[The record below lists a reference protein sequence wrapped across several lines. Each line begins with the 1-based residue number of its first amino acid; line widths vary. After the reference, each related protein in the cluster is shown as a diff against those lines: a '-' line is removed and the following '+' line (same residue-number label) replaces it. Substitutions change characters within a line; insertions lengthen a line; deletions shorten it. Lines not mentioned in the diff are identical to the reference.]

1 MSETVL
7 HAANGIYKFLRK
19 NHFPG
24 VESFWSWAVHYVRRR
39 RRDADRLNSIVKTE
53 NNRTEMLAVDEARDS
68 LLHTQNNDQRESIKL
83 AETEK
88 ITPSG
93 DAAAV
98 AD

>member
-1 MSETVL
+1 
-7 HAANGIYKFLRK
+7 
-19 NHFPG
+19 
-24 VESFWSWAVHYVRRR
+24 
-39 RRDADRLNSIVKTE
+39 
-53 NNRTEMLAVDEARDS
+53 MLAVDEARDS